1 MLVTVQALFDVT
13 VNGVVPAVDVTFWL
27 GGVTDSVGTKAAWV
41 TVVTIGV
48 NPVTVVVTLATLGLP
63 ARLSV

>member
-1 MLVTVQALFDVT
+1 MLVTVQALFEVT

-27 GGVTDSVGTKAAWV
+27 GGVTASVGTSAAWV
-41 TVVTIGV
+41 TVVTIDV

-63 ARLSV
+63 VRLSV